1 MINEQFNKMGFE
13 IWCKIQSCLKSTL
26 NVAFINALIYS
37 FANQCISGVFNF
49 VSYIYIIDYMYVLIF
64 MSDIIK
70 PMILNCTL
78 YGKAVTEPN
87 SKWGK
92 IFWTEPGKVIDNA
105 DTDIKW
111 TRIGNIT
118 PGDSIE
124 AGTYQVSYTAQ
135 DKAGNKARPCK
146 VELSMK
152 GVSEYS
158 TWIFIS
164 LVYCFAYFRKTIKFL
179 SVVNFDNLL
188 NELEFAS
195 IIRYNKAGSLF
206 PFCQ

>member
-49 VSYIYIIDYMYVLIF
+49 VSNIYIIDYMYVLIF

-118 PGDSIE
+118 PGDSIG

-152 GVSEYS
+152 GVSKFNMNIYQFSLSLCILTENNL
-158 TWIFIS
+158 IVFLVIIILQFIKLNRTS
-164 LVYCFAYFRKTIKFL
+164 ILDIR
-179 SVVNFDNLL
+179 VV
-188 NELEFAS
+188 
-195 IIRYNKAGSLF
+195 YNKVHV
-206 PFCQ
+206 